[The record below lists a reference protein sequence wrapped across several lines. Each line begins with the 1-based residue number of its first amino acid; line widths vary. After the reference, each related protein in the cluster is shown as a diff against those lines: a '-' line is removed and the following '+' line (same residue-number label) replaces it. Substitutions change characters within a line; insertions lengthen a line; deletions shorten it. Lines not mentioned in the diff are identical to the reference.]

1 MSRNPNN
8 HDDDRA
14 ARRRDEEDE
23 RGFDERSERR
33 SGGGASGVIIGIVGT
48 LAVLAVAGFL
58 ARGWIVSHL
67 LTPPTI
73 TIFPTAG
80 PTATPKIT
88 TGAMVIKQIQHLS
101 RLESSKYT
109 LETVVEA
116 DKPGGFLGFG
126 AEKLL
131 LIAHGKVIAGV
142 DLGKLQLQDVTVSE
156 DGKNVSVTLP
166 AVEIFDASLD
176 EKQTRVY
183 DRQSGNFIA
192 ALVSQP
198 DPNLESI
205 ARQKG
210 VDQMLR
216 SACED
221 GILEQAAKDGK
232 QTVSQLLSLSG
243 FNSVQ
248 IDIASPSVSP
258 CAAATSAT
266 PAP

>member
-1 MSRNPNN
+1 MSRYPNN
-8 HDDDRA
+8 QNDDQA
-14 ARRRDEEDE
+14 ARRRNEDE
-23 RGFDERSERR
+23 RGYDERYDRQPQN
-33 SGGGASGVIIGIVGT
+33 GARGILIGIVGT
-48 LAVLAVAGFL
+48 IAVLAVAGYL
-58 ARGWIVSHL
+58 ARGWVISHL
-67 LTPPTI
+67 MPPPI
-73 TIFPTAG
+73 AILPTAG

-109 LETVVEA
+109 IETVVQA

-156 DGKNVSVTLP
+156 DGKTVNVQLP

-176 EKQTRVY
+176 ERQTQVY
-183 DRQSGNFIA
+183 DRQSGNFISS
-192 ALVSQP
+192 LFSSP
-198 DPNLESI
+198 DANLESI

-243 FNSVQ
+243 FSTVV
-248 IDIASPSVSP
+248 IDIASPTVSP

-266 PAP
+266 PTP